1 MKYDYDLFVIGGG
14 SGGVRAGRRAASL
27 GKKVGIAE
35 ESRYGGT
42 CVVRGCIPKKLY
54 VYASE
59 FPESFEDA
67 KSYGWTVGETTFDWN
82 VLVANK
88 EAEITRLE
96 GLYQKGLL
104 AAGAEVF
111 QTRAELRGAHEIW
124 LKEENRVVTAE
135 RIIIAV
141 GGAPRIQTDLEGYEL
156 CIVSDDIFDLPELP
170 KKVVISGAGYIAVEF
185 AGILNGLGVDTTIV
199 YRRDEILAGFDEDVR
214 KHLHREYEARGIKII
229 TNTTFEKVED
239 AGDGNRR
246 VHLSNGDV
254 LEVDCVFQAVG
265 RTPLT
270 KGLGLENANV
280 KTDGA
285 GNIVVNE
292 YSRTNVESIWALG
305 DVTDRVQL
313 TPVAI
318 HEAMC
323 FIATEYLDD
332 PQRPDHELIA
342 TAVFSHPEIGT
353 VGLTQEQAGEAFE
366 DVEVYRAEFRPMR
379 NTLTERTSKM
389 LMKLI
394 VDAASQKVVGV
405 HVVGSA
411 AGEMSQL
418 LAIPLKMGASKPDFD
433 RTMAVHPTAAEELVT
448 MYEPSY
454 LLKNGV
460 RVG

>member
-1 MKYDYDLFVIGGG
+1 MNYDYDLFVIGGG
-14 SGGVRAGRRAASL
+14 SGGVRSGRRAASL

-59 FPESFEDA
+59 FSEHFEDA
-67 KSYGWTVGETTFDWN
+67 KSYGWTLGNTHFDWS

-88 EAEITRLE
+88 ETEITRLE

-104 AAGAEVF
+104 GAGAEIF
-111 QTRAELRGAHEIW
+111 HTRAELRGTHEVW
-124 LKEENRVVTAE
+124 LKNEDRIVTAE
-135 RIIIAV
+135 KIIIAV
-141 GGAPRIQTDLEGYEL
+141 GGTPRIQTDLEGHDL
-156 CIVSDDIFDLPELP
+156 CVVSDDIFDLPVLP

-199 YRRDEILAGFDEDVR
+199 YRRDQILAGFDEDVR
-214 KHLHREYEARGIKII
+214 KHLRHEYELRGITIL
-229 TNTTFEKVED
+229 TDTTFEKIED
-239 AGDGNRR
+239 AGNGNRR

-254 LEVDCVFQAVG
+254 LETDCVLQAVG

-270 KGLGLENANV
+270 KGLGLDFAGV
-280 KTDGA
+280 KTDDA
-285 GNIVVNE
+285 GNIEVNE

-305 DVTDRVQL
+305 DVTNRVQL

-323 FIATEYLDD
+323 FISTEYLDV

-353 VGLTQEQAGEAFE
+353 VGLTESQAGEKYE
-366 DVEVYRAEFRPMR
+366 DVEVFKAEFRPMQCQPLTNKTVEQCGFAHIGATNNGDSKTHGSNLSRTQIYLTISGPPWEAINSR
-379 NTLTERTSKM
+379 NNRARWP
-389 LMKLI
+389 I
-394 VDAASQKVVGV
+394 ARGVV
-405 HVVGSA
+405 
-411 AGEMSQL
+411 
-418 LAIPLKMGASKPDFD
+418 
-433 RTMAVHPTAAEELVT
+433 
-448 MYEPSY
+448 
-454 LLKNGV
+454 
-460 RVG
+460 